1 MNPSIRSAALFGA
14 LLSLSGCSWSLMK
27 GDGGPASSP
36 AREANDD
43 IRRSERSTSESHTI
57 SRLSVIERS
66 LNDFIQ
72 AEKRIPRTLDELIPK
87 YIAEIPEAELG
98 VRGHKDSNAVKYYTA
113 EIIVGGQV
121 NGSRLKDTGGW
132 GYVHNDR
139 QVIIF
144 VDCIHKMMDGK
155 FWYQARGVY

>member
-1 MNPSIRSAALFGA
+1 MRPSSAAA
-14 LLSLSGCSWSLMK
+14 T
-27 GDGGPASSP
+27 GGPAAYP
-36 AREANDD
+36 PMLK
-43 IRRSERSTSESHTI
+43 T
-57 SRLSVIERS
+57 
-66 LNDFIQ
+66 
-72 AEKRIPRTLDELIPK
+72 AETPRTSSRQAK
-87 YIAEIPEAELG
+87 
-98 VRGHKDSNAVKYYTA
+98 V
-113 EIIVGGQV
+113 V

>member
-1 MNPSIRSAALFGA
+1 MNPSVRAAALAAAA
-14 LLSLSGCSWSLMK
+14 LLSGCSWSLMR
-27 GDGGPASSP
+27 GEGGRAAVP
-36 AREANDD
+36 ARDANDE
-43 IRRSERSTSESHTI
+43 IRRSERSASESHTI
-57 SRLSVIERS
+57 SRLSAIERS
-66 LNDFIQ
+66 INDFIQ
-72 AEKRIPRTLDELIPK
+72 AEHRIPNSLDDLIPK

-98 VRGHKDSNAVKYYTA
+98 VRSHKDSNIVRYYPR